1 MSETTTATTPVVA
14 TTTSTTENSVPHET
28 QPSVDNDFV
37 NKLKAHKEKLKVNGE
52 EIEVDYETMKRDY
65 QMRKASDAKMREAAD
80 LKKQAIEIV
89 NALRTNPKE
98 FLKNPNL
105 GIDIRTV
112 AEEILAEELE
122 EELMDPRDRELKK
135 YKKMIE
141 EQQEQERL
149 AKEEQEQRTISE
161 LREKY
166 AQDYSNQIVETLKTS
181 GLPKTEHTV
190 KRMAYYM
197 HQAVSN
203 GYDLKP
209 QDLAEMVRQDYIN
222 EHKSLY
228 GAMDEDILM
237 KMLDSDVIKK
247 IRKAE
252 QKRLNSGNLP
262 KTPKNQPDIQV
273 VKKKS
278 PQSKKMTV
286 NEWKERLKRFD

>member
-1 MSETTTATTPVVA
+1 MSEVIAPVA
-14 TTTSTTENSVPHET
+14 SGTEPTQSQDVSRET
-28 QPSVDNDFV
+28 QPTIDNEFV
-37 NKLKAHKEKLKVNGE
+37 NKLKAHKERLKVNGE

-65 QMRKASDAKMREAAD
+65 QLRKASDKKFMEASN
-80 LKKQAIEIV
+80 KEKQVMEFI
-89 NALRTNPKE
+89 NALRSNPKAL
-98 FLKNPNL
+98 LKNPNL

-112 AEEILAEELE
+112 AEEILAEHLE
-122 EELMDPRDRELKK
+122 EDMMDPRDRELKK
-135 YKKMIE
+135 YKQMIAE
-141 EQQEQERL
+141 REEQERI
-149 AKEEQEQRTISE
+149 AREEQEQQRVSE
-161 LREKY
+161 LKEKY
-166 AQDYSNQIVETLKTS
+166 ALDYSNQIVETLKSS

-209 QDLAEMVRQDYIN
+209 QDLAELVRQDYIN

-228 GAMDEDILM
+228 GAMDEDVLM

-262 KTPKNQPDIQV
+262 KTPKNQPDVII
-273 VKKKS
+273 KKKS
-278 PQSKKMTV
+278 PQSKKMSV
-286 NEWKERLKRFD
+286 QEWKDRLKRFD